1 MLQHRLDRGRN
12 ATRLKEAFTA
22 DDLERFDGIEGQQGI
37 DRTALIERSQK
48 ASDDAGHMK
57 EREPRIPADLL
68 QGQPFTLC
76 EGFQA
81 LCIDHRVVHEAIMG
95 EESALWKARGAG
107 GVHEDGW
114 IRRADR
120 GLPLAQCCI
129 AQLSASSNHLAQEC
143 GSPAFLLHQANWRH
157 PQ

>member
-22 DDLERFDGIEGQQGI
+22 DDLERFDGIEGQQGT

-68 QGQPFTLC
+68 QGQPFTLR
-76 EGFQA
+76 EGCHA
-81 LCIDHRVVHEAIMG
+81 LFIDHCVVQEATMG
-95 EESALWKARGAG
+95 EESALCK
-107 GVHEDGW
+107 
-114 IRRADR
+114 
-120 GLPLAQCCI
+120 
-129 AQLSASSNHLAQEC
+129 
-143 GSPAFLLHQANWRH
+143 
-157 PQ
+157 

>member
-37 DRTALIERSQK
+37 DCTALIERSQK

-81 LCIDHRVVHEAIMG
+81 LCIDHRVVHEPIMG
-95 EESALWKARGAG
+95 EERALWKARGAG

-120 GLPLAQCCI
+120 GLPLGYCCI
-129 AQLSASSNHLAQEC
+129 AHLSASSDYLSQEC
-143 GSPAFLLHQANWRH
+143 GPPALLLHQASRRH